1 MRCLRD
7 QIDRT
12 EVHFSEFLEAS
23 RRHAPGL
30 KPARDTEPSITGG
43 QHMGIWIILVCV
55 LTYVISCAWLF
66 IRVSK
71 HTARDS
77 EERQIAAYEE
87 VV

>member
-1 MRCLRD
+1 
-7 QIDRT
+7 
-12 EVHFSEFLEAS
+12 
-23 RRHAPGL
+23 
-30 KPARDTEPSITGG
+30 
-43 QHMGIWIILVCV
+43 MGIWIILVCV

-71 HTARDS
+71 HTTRDS